1 MCSFPALS
9 GIIKL
14 ENSIQEKRS
23 LVLATSKDH
32 AIDGSLDRGSAV
44 KGNNPPEPQG
54 WIIFLAFY
62 SRLTGVYPRSAGIYS
77 RSRSIYSRS
86 RGVYSGLEGVYSR
99 LKMFL
104 VKW

>member
-14 ENSIQEKRS
+14 ENSIQEKRP

-62 SRLTGVYPRSAGIYS
+62 SRSAGIYS
-77 RSRSIYSRS
+77 RWKKYLLPFEGRLLWFGRSLLSFKNVF
-86 RGVYSGLEGVYSR
+86 G
-99 LKMFL
+99 
-104 VKW
+104 